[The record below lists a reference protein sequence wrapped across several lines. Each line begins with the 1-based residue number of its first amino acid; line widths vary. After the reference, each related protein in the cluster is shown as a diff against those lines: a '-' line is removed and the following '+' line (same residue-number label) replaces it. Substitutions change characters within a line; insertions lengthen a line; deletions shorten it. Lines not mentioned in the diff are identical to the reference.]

1 MFFKTKSVLKVVY
14 LCQPNF
20 AIYTSCVMSQG
31 EKRQTGKSQRARTPW
46 AYHSE
51 LACEGIS
58 HVHTQS
64 RKLNK
69 RQWTLIHW
77 IPLQTLMLLP
87 TLLFF
92 FFFSLG
98 EDSTFLHLFNK
109 VWLKAGYKKF
119 WPKKAG
125 NKTYLGIDPHST
137 FQKETATKGAK
148 PDKSPDFQLLF

>member
-20 AIYTSCVMSQG
+20 AVYTSCVMSQG

-77 IPLQTLMLLP
+77 MPLQTLLLLP

-92 FFFSLG
+92 FFSLW
-98 EDSTFLHLFNK
+98 ERIALFCTCLTRSGWK
-109 VWLKAGYKKF
+109 LVIKSFDQKK
-119 WPKKAG
+119 
-125 NKTYLGIDPHST
+125 L
-137 FQKETATKGAK
+137 ATK
-148 PDKSPDFQLLF
+148 LILE